1 MEKKRGKKQDF
12 IKFSTKVSG
21 FERGEKAKV
30 YYKGTLWFGG
40 EIIEL
45 DHNM

>member
-1 MEKKRGKKQDF
+1 MGKKRGKKQNF

-30 YYKGTLWFGG
+30 FYKGTALR
-40 EIIEL
+40 L
-45 DHNM
+45 SDTNSLSH